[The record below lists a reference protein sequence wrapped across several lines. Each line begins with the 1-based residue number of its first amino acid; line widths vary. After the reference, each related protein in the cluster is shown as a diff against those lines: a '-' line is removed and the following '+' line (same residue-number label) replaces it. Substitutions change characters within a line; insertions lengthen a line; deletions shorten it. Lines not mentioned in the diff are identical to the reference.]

1 MSYVVPS
8 LDPVLPYQ
16 DAAKYVNLS
25 LRQFRRVFI
34 DSGALPVVRVSARR
48 PRVRLSDLNACL
60 DSRTITLPEATA
72 R

>member
-1 MSYVVPS
+1 MNEASTV
-8 LDPVLPYQ
+8 DPALAYT

-34 DSGALPVVRVSARR
+34 DSGALPIVRVSERR

-60 DSRTITLPEATA
+60 KSRTSSFAPAASE
-72 R
+72 